1 MAAELRISSHPLD
14 EAEHCADACWPP
26 SGAHHPEPSTEGHWM
41 HVVEGGVS
49 LHADHRSVA
58 MVLPALT
65 TPLRRLDMLAGLP
78 QLLLAGSIVAAAVVP
93 TLLERVCN
101 AMPASYALEALQQVG
116 AHPELTYI
124 ALRDIVVVVV
134 FAVASLCLAAA
145 ALRRRTP

>member
-1 MAAELRISSHPLD
+1 
-14 EAEHCADACWPP
+14 
-26 SGAHHPEPSTEGHWM
+26 M
-41 HVVEGGVS
+41 HVIEGGVS

-101 AMPASYALEALQQVG
+101 AMSASYALEALQQFG
-116 AHPELTYI
+116 AHPELTHI